1 MDVLSTKD
9 GSAQAVR
16 DAAASEAIDSRMAL
30 ERELDRLNVAV
41 GAHSTASAQHLQ
53 WSVLAQAFLLASYL
67 IVLVGGWSLPLPG
80 KRWLLAAIAGFALVS
95 LVLGH
100 LSQRGSRDRIAP
112 LRQSR
117 RLVEQALERI
127 AARPV
132 VFSRDGVIAR
142 SVGDWAT
149 TLMPIAI
156 LAGWVALT
164 LYALALPLPTDAR
177 AATEVRGATRAAA
190 APASASPASPS
201 PASAAPAPRAKGPA
215 RKGEDVAPAPVAGE
229 TAAPEE
235 TGLAALFRRAI
246 NAPPTETAGTA
257 ETVKP

>member
-1 MDVLSTKD
+1 MDVLSTRD

-16 DAAASEAIDSRMAL
+16 DAAASEVIDSRMAL

-41 GAHSTASAQHLQ
+41 GAHSTASSQHLQ
-53 WSVLAQAFLLASYL
+53 WTLLAQAFLLTSYL
-67 IVLVGGWSLPLPG
+67 IVLIGGWSLPLPG

-149 TLMPIAI
+149 TLMPLAV

-164 LYALALPLPTDAR
+164 LYTLALPLPTDAR
-177 AATEVRGATRAAA
+177 AASDVLGATRAAA
-190 APASASPASPS
+190 APTSTAPAS
-201 PASAAPAPRAKGPA
+201 RAKGPA

-229 TAAPEE
+229 PAAPEE
-235 TGLAALFRRAI
+235 AGLAALFRRAI
-246 NAPPTETAGTA
+246 NAPPTGTA
-257 ETVKP
+257 STAEPVKP

>member
-16 DAAASEAIDSRMAL
+16 DAAASEVIDSRMAL

-80 KRWLLAAIAGFALVS
+80 KRWLLAAIAGFAVVS

-149 TLMPIAI
+149 TLMPLSI

-164 LYALALPLPTDAR
+164 LYTLALPLPTDAR
-177 AATEVRGATRAAA
+177 AAAEVRGASRAAA
-190 APASASPASPS
+190 APAF
-201 PASAAPAPRAKGPA
+201 AAPPAPRARGSA
-215 RKGEDVAPAPVAGE
+215 RKAEDVAPAPVAAE
-229 TAAPEE
+229 TVAPEE
-235 TGLAALFRRAI
+235 SGLAALFRRAI
-246 NAPPTETAGTA
+246 NAPPAETDATA

>member
-1 MDVLSTKD
+1 MDVLSTRD

-16 DAAASEAIDSRMAL
+16 DAAASEGVDSRMAL

-53 WSVLAQAFLLASYL
+53 WTLLAQAFLLASYL

-80 KRWLLAAIAGFALVS
+80 KRWLLTAIAGFALVS

-100 LSQRGSRDRIAP
+100 LSQRGARDRIAP

-149 TLMPIAI
+149 TLLPVAV

-164 LYALALPLPTDAR
+164 LYTLALPLPTDAR
-177 AATEVRGATRAAA
+177 AAAEGRGAPRAAA
-190 APASASPASPS
+190 APASGAPT
-201 PASAAPAPRAKGPA
+201 SATAPRTKGTP
-215 RKGEDVAPAPVAGE
+215 RKGEDAAPAPVAAE
-229 TAAPEE
+229 AAAPEE

-246 NAPPTETAGTA
+246 NAPPTETAATTEA
-257 ETVKP
+257 VKP

>member
-16 DAAASEAIDSRMAL
+16 DAAASEVIDSRMAL

-80 KRWLLAAIAGFALVS
+80 KRWLLAAIAGFAVVS

-132 VFSRDGVIAR
+132 VFSRDGIIAR
-142 SVGDWAT
+142 SIGDWAT
-149 TLMPIAI
+149 TLMPLAI

-164 LYALALPLPTDAR
+164 LYTLALPLPTDAR
-177 AATEVRGATRAAA
+177 AAAEMRGASRAAA
-190 APASASPASPS
+190 APASTAP
-201 PASAAPAPRAKGPA
+201 PAPRAKGSA
-215 RKGEDVAPAPVAGE
+215 RKAEDVAPAPVAAE
-229 TAAPEE
+229 TVRSEE
-235 TGLAALFRRAI
+235 SGLAALFRRAI
-246 NAPPTETAGTA
+246 NAPPAETDAAA

>member
-16 DAAASEAIDSRMAL
+16 DAAASEVVDSRMAL

-53 WSVLAQAFLLASYL
+53 WTLLAQAFLLTSYL
-67 IVLVGGWSLPLPG
+67 IVLIGGWSLPLPG

-100 LSQRGSRDRIAP
+100 LSQRGSRDRVAP

-149 TLMPIAI
+149 TLMPIAV

-164 LYALALPLPTDAR
+164 LYTLALPLPTDAR
-177 AATEVRGATRAAA
+177 AAAELRGATRAAA
-190 APASASPASPS
+190 APTSSAPASPA
-201 PASAAPAPRAKGPA
+201 PAARAKGPA
-215 RKGEDVAPAPVAGE
+215 RKVEDVAPAPVAAE

-246 NAPPTETAGTA
+246 NAPPTETAATA
-257 ETVKP
+257 EPVKP

>member
-16 DAAASEAIDSRMAL
+16 DAAASEAIDSRLAL
-30 ERELDRLNVAV
+30 ERELDRLNVAI

-80 KRWLLAAIAGFALVS
+80 KRWLLAAIAGFAVVS

-117 RLVEQALERI
+117 RLVEHALERI

-132 VFSRDGVIAR
+132 VFSRDGVISR
-142 SVGDWAT
+142 SVGDWADHPDAARHPCRLGRAHPVHT
-149 TLMPIAI
+149 GP
-156 LAGWVALT
+156 
-164 LYALALPLPTDAR
+164 ALADR
-177 AATEVRGATRAAA
+177 RQGCRGAAWSIARRCRARCHRAT
-190 APASASPASPS
+190 
-201 PASAAPAPRAKGPA
+201 APRAKGPA
-215 RKGEDVAPAPVAGE
+215 RKGEDIAPAPVAAE

-235 TGLAALFRRAI
+235 SGLAALFRRALS
-246 NAPPTETAGTA
+246 APPA
-257 ETVKP
+257 ETDASAEPVKP

>member
-9 GSAQAVR
+9 GSAQAIR
-16 DAAASEAIDSRMAL
+16 DAAASEVVDSRMAL

-53 WSVLAQAFLLASYL
+53 WSVLAQAFLLSSYL

-80 KRWLLAAIAGFALVS
+80 KRWLLAAIAGFAIVS

-164 LYALALPLPTDAR
+164 LYTLTLPLPTDAR
-177 AATEVRGATRAAA
+177 AAAEVRGATRAAA
-190 APASASPASPS
+190 APAPPS

-229 TAAPEE
+229 TTAPEQ

-257 ETVKP
+257 ETVRP

>member
-1 MDVLSTKD
+1 MDVLSTTD

-16 DAAASEAIDSRMAL
+16 DAAAASEMIDSRMAL

-53 WSVLAQAFLLASYL
+53 WTVLAQVFLLTSYL

-80 KRWLLAAIAGFALVS
+80 KRSLLAAIAGFALVV

-149 TLMPIAI
+149 TLMPIAVV
-156 LAGWVALT
+156 AGWVALS
-164 LYALALPLPTDAR
+164 LYTLALPLPTDAR
-177 AATEVRGATRAAA
+177 AAAEVRGATRTAATTGST
-190 APASASPASPS
+190 APT
-201 PASAAPAPRAKGPA
+201 PRAKGPA
-215 RKGEDVAPAPVAGE
+215 RKSEDVAPAQVVAE
-229 TAAPEE
+229 TPAPEE

-246 NAPPTETAGTA
+246 NTPPTETAATTD
-257 ETVKP
+257 TVKP

>member
-1 MDVLSTKD
+1 MDVLSAKD

-16 DAAASEAIDSRMAL
+16 DAAAAEVVDSRMAL

-53 WSVLAQAFLLASYL
+53 WTLLAQAFLLASYL
-67 IVLVGGWSLPLPG
+67 IVLIGGWSLPLPG

-142 SVGDWAT
+142 SVGDWST
-149 TLMPIAI
+149 TLLPIAV
-156 LAGWVALT
+156 LGGWVALT
-164 LYALALPLPTDAR
+164 LYTLALPLPTDAR
-177 AATEVRGATRAAA
+177 AAAELRGAPRAAA
-190 APASASPASPS
+190 VPTATAPPAT
-201 PASAAPAPRAKGPA
+201 AAAPRAKGGP
-215 RKGEDVAPAPVAGE
+215 RKGEDIPPAPVATE
-229 TAAPEE
+229 TATPEE
-235 TGLAALFRRAI
+235 TGLAALFRRAMS
-246 NAPPTETAGTA
+246 APPNGAAPAA
-257 ETVKP
+257 EAVKP

>member
-16 DAAASEAIDSRMAL
+16 DAAASEGIDSRMAL

-41 GAHSTASAQHLQ
+41 GAHSIASAQHLQ
-53 WSVLAQAFLLASYL
+53 WTLLAQAFLLTSYL
-67 IVLVGGWSLPLPG
+67 IVLIGGWSLPLPG

-100 LSQRGSRDRIAP
+100 LSQRGSRDRIGP
-112 LRQSR
+112 LRQGR

-149 TLMPIAI
+149 TLMPLAI
-156 LAGWVALT
+156 LAGWVALSLYT
-164 LYALALPLPTDAR
+164 LTLPLPTDAR
-177 AATEVRGATRAAA
+177 VASELRGATRAAA
-190 APASASPASPS
+190 APAATT
-201 PASAAPAPRAKGPA
+201 PAPRAKGSV
-215 RKGEDVAPAPVAGE
+215 RKGEDIAPAPVAAE
-229 TAAPEE
+229 TVAPEE

-246 NAPPTETAGTA
+246 NAPPAETTTTA

>member
-1 MDVLSTKD
+1 MDVLSAKD

-16 DAAASEAIDSRMAL
+16 DAAASEVVDSRMAL

-53 WSVLAQAFLLASYL
+53 WSLLAQAFLLASYL

-80 KRWLLAAIAGFALVS
+80 KRWLLAAIAGFAIVS

-149 TLMPIAI
+149 TLMPIAV

-164 LYALALPLPTDAR
+164 LYTLALPLPTDAR
-177 AATEVRGATRAAA
+177 AAAEMRGATRAAA
-190 APASASPASPS
+190 APTSTVADFR
-201 PASAAPAPRAKGPA
+201 RAGPA
-215 RKGEDVAPAPVAGE
+215 RKRSGAQGR
-229 TAAPEE
+229 
-235 TGLAALFRRAI
+235 GRRAG
-246 NAPPTETAGTA
+246 AGRRRNGRA
-257 ETVKP
+257 RRDRPGSAVSSRHQCAADRDGLHG

>member
-1 MDVLSTKD
+1 MDVLSAKD
-9 GSAQAVR
+9 GSAQAIR
-16 DAAASEAIDSRMAL
+16 DAAAAEVVDSRMAL

-53 WSVLAQAFLLASYL
+53 WTLLAQAFLLASYL
-67 IVLVGGWSLPLPG
+67 IVLIGGWSLPLPG

-142 SVGDWAT
+142 SVGDWST
-149 TLMPIAI
+149 TLLPIAV

-164 LYALALPLPTDAR
+164 LYTLALPLPTDAR
-177 AATEVRGATRAAA
+177 AAAEQRGAARATAAPTAA
-190 APASASPASPS
+190 APTATAVAQ
-201 PASAAPAPRAKGPA
+201 RAKGAA
-215 RKGEDVAPAPVAGE
+215 RKGEDVPPAPVATE
-229 TAAPEE
+229 NAAPEE

-246 NAPPTETAGTA
+246 SAPPNEAASAA
-257 ETVKP
+257 EAVKP

>member
-16 DAAASEAIDSRMAL
+16 DAAASDVIDSRMAL

-80 KRWLLAAIAGFALVS
+80 KRWLLAAIAGFAVVS

-132 VFSRDGVIAR
+132 VFSRDGIIAR
-142 SVGDWAT
+142 SIGDWAT
-149 TLMPIAI
+149 TLMPLAI

-164 LYALALPLPTDAR
+164 LYTLALPLPTDAR
-177 AATEVRGATRAAA
+177 AAAEMRGASRAAA
-190 APASASPASPS
+190 APASTAP
-201 PASAAPAPRAKGPA
+201 PAPRAKGSA
-215 RKGEDVAPAPVAGE
+215 RKAEDVAPAPVAAE
-229 TAAPEE
+229 TVASEE
-235 TGLAALFRRAI
+235 SGLAALFRRAI
-246 NAPPTETAGTA
+246 NAPPAETDAAA

>member
-16 DAAASEAIDSRMAL
+16 DAAASEVIDSRLAL

-177 AATEVRGATRAAA
+177 AAAEVRGATRAAA
-190 APASASPASPS
+190 APASPS
-201 PASAAPAPRAKGPA
+201 PNSAAPAPRGKGPA
-215 RKGEDVAPAPVAGE
+215 RKGEDAAPAPVAGE

-246 NAPPTETAGTA
+246 NAPPTETASTV
-257 ETVKP
+257 EPVKP

>member
-16 DAAASEAIDSRMAL
+16 DAAAAEAVDSRMAL
-30 ERELDRLNVAV
+30 ERELDRLNVAI
-41 GAHSTASAQHLQ
+41 GAHATASAQHLQ
-53 WSVLAQAFLLASYL
+53 WTLLAQAFLLASYL
-67 IVLVGGWSLPLPG
+67 VVLVGGWSLPLPG

-112 LRQSR
+112 LRQGR

-132 VFSRDGVIAR
+132 VFSRDGVVAR

-149 TLMPIAI
+149 TLMPLAV
-156 LAGWVALT
+156 LAGWVTLT
-164 LYALALPLPTDAR
+164 LYSLALPLPTDAR
-177 AATEVRGATRAAA
+177 SAAEARGAPRAAA
-190 APASASPASPS
+190 A
-201 PASAAPAPRAKGPA
+201 SAAATPNSTAAAPRAKGPA
-215 RKGEDVAPAPVAGE
+215 RRGDEAATAPSAAEPPAS
-229 TAAPEE
+229 APEE
-235 TGLAALFRRAI
+235 TGLAALFRRAL
-246 NAPPTETAGTA
+246 NAPPTETASTA
-257 ETVKP
+257 EPVKP

>member
-16 DAAASEAIDSRMAL
+16 DAAASEVVDSRMAL

-67 IVLVGGWSLPLPG
+67 IVLVGGWTLPLPG
-80 KRWLLAAIAGFALVS
+80 KRWLLAAIAGFAVVS

-142 SVGDWAT
+142 SVGDWAA

-156 LAGWVALT
+156 LAGWIALT
-164 LYALALPLPTDAR
+164 LYTLALPLPTDAR
-177 AATEVRGATRAAA
+177 AAAEVRGAPRAAA
-190 APASASPASPS
+190 APASTAPPS
-201 PASAAPAPRAKGPA
+201 PRAKGSV
-215 RKGEDVAPAPVAGE
+215 RKGEDIAPAPVATE
-229 TAAPEE
+229 TGAPEE

-246 NAPPTETAGTA
+246 NAPPAETAATA

>member
-16 DAAASEAIDSRMAL
+16 DAAASEVIDSRMAL

-53 WSVLAQAFLLASYL
+53 WSVLAQSFLLTSYL

-80 KRWLLAAIAGFALVS
+80 KRWLLAAIAGFAVVS

-156 LAGWVALT
+156 LSGWVALT
-164 LYALALPLPTDAR
+164 LYTLALPLPTDAR
-177 AATEVRGATRAAA
+177 SAAEVRGATRAAA
-190 APASASPASPS
+190 APASTAPTPAT
-201 PASAAPAPRAKGPA
+201 AAPRTKGPA
-215 RKGEDVAPAPVAGE
+215 RKGEDAAPAPVAAE
-229 TAAPEE
+229 PAAPEE
-235 TGLAALFRRAI
+235 NGLAALLRRAI
-246 NAPPTETAGTA
+246 NAPPA
-257 ETVKP
+257 ETTAAAEPVKP

>member
-1 MDVLSTKD
+1 MDVLSTTD

-16 DAAASEAIDSRMAL
+16 DAAAAAAAASEAVDSRMAL

-53 WSVLAQAFLLASYL
+53 WTLLAQGFLLTSYL

-80 KRWLLAAIAGFALVS
+80 KRWLLAAIAGYAAVS

-100 LSQRGSRDRIAP
+100 LSQRSGRDRIAP

-117 RLVEQALERI
+117 RLVEHALERI
-127 AARPV
+127 AARPI

-149 TLMPIAI
+149 TLTPIVV
-156 LAGWVALT
+156 LAGWISLT
-164 LYALALPLPTDAR
+164 LYTLSLPFPPDVRTAAEAR
-177 AATEVRGATRAAA
+177 GVTRAAA
-190 APASASPASPS
+190 ATMPT
-201 PASAAPAPRAKGPA
+201 APAPRGKGAP
-215 RKGEDVAPAPVAGE
+215 RKTEEAAPAPVAAE
-229 TAAPEE
+229 TPAPEE
-235 TGLAALFRRAI
+235 TGLAAMFRRAI
-246 NAPPTETAGTA
+246 SPLAEATTSTATTES
-257 ETVKP
+257 VKP

>member
-16 DAAASEAIDSRMAL
+16 DAAASDVIDSRMAL

-80 KRWLLAAIAGFALVS
+80 KRWLLAAIAGFAVVS

-100 LSQRGSRDRIAP
+100 LSQRGNRDRIAP

-132 VFSRDGVIAR
+132 VFSRDGIIAR
-142 SVGDWAT
+142 SIGDWAT
-149 TLMPIAI
+149 TLMPLAI

-164 LYALALPLPTDAR
+164 LYTLALPLPTDAR
-177 AATEVRGATRAAA
+177 AAAEMRGASRAAA
-190 APASASPASPS
+190 APASTAP
-201 PASAAPAPRAKGPA
+201 PAPRAKGSA
-215 RKGEDVAPAPVAGE
+215 RKAEDVAPAPVAAE
-229 TAAPEE
+229 TVASEE
-235 TGLAALFRRAI
+235 SGLAALFRRAI
-246 NAPPTETAGTA
+246 NAPPAETDAAA

>member
-9 GSAQAVR
+9 GSAQAIR
-16 DAAASEAIDSRMAL
+16 DAAASEAIDSRLAL

-80 KRWLLAAIAGFALVS
+80 KRWLLAAIAGFAVVS

-117 RLVEQALERI
+117 RLVEHALERI

-149 TLMPIAI
+149 TLMPLAI

-164 LYALALPLPTDAR
+164 LYTLALPLPTDAR
-177 AATEVRGATRAAA
+177 AAAEVRGASRAAA
-190 APASASPASPS
+190 APASAAP
-201 PASAAPAPRAKGPA
+201 PAPRAKGPA
-215 RKGEDVAPAPVAGE
+215 RKGEDIAPAPVAAE

-235 TGLAALFRRAI
+235 SGLAALFRRAL
-246 NAPPTETAGTA
+246 NAPPAETDATA
-257 ETVKP
+257 EPVKP

>member
-16 DAAASEAIDSRMAL
+16 DAAASEVIDSRMAL

-80 KRWLLAAIAGFALVS
+80 KRWLLAAIAGFAVVS

-112 LRQSR
+112 LRQGR

-149 TLMPIAI
+149 TLMPLAI

-164 LYALALPLPTDAR
+164 LYTLALPLPSDAR
-177 AATEVRGATRAAA
+177 AAAEMRGASRAAA
-190 APASASPASPS
+190 APAFTPP
-201 PASAAPAPRAKGPA
+201 PAPRAKGSA
-215 RKGEDVAPAPVAGE
+215 RKAEDIAPAPVAAE
-229 TAAPEE
+229 TVAPEE
-235 TGLAALFRRAI
+235 SGLAALFRRAI
-246 NAPPTETAGTA
+246 NAPPAETDATA

>member
-1 MDVLSTKD
+1 MDVLSAKD

-16 DAAASEAIDSRMAL
+16 DAAASEVVDSRMAL

-80 KRWLLAAIAGFALVS
+80 KRWLLAAIAGFAIVS

-132 VFSRDGVIAR
+132 VFSRDGVIVR

-164 LYALALPLPTDAR
+164 LYTLTLPLPTDAR
-177 AATEVRGATRAAA
+177 AAAEMRGATRAAA
-190 APASASPASPS
+190 APASPS

-215 RKGEDVAPAPVAGE
+215 RKGEDAAPAPVAGE

-246 NAPPTETAGTA
+246 NAPPTETASTV
-257 ETVKP
+257 EPVKP

>member
-1 MDVLSTKD
+1 M
-9 GSAQAVR
+9 
-16 DAAASEAIDSRMAL
+16 
-30 ERELDRLNVAV
+30 
-41 GAHSTASAQHLQ
+41 
-53 WSVLAQAFLLASYL
+53 L
-67 IVLVGGWSLPLPG
+67 IGGWSLPLPG

-142 SVGDWAT
+142 SVGDWST
-149 TLMPIAI
+149 TLLPIAV

-164 LYALALPLPTDAR
+164 LYTLALPLPTDAR
-177 AATEVRGATRAAA
+177 AAAEVRGATRAAA
-190 APASASPASPS
+190 APASTASTST
-201 PASAAPAPRAKGPA
+201 APAPRAKGPA
-215 RKGEDVAPAPVAGE
+215 RKGEDVATAPVATE
-229 TAAPEE
+229 TTAPEE

-246 NAPPTETAGTA
+246 NAPPTETAATA
-257 ETVKP
+257 ESVKP

>member
-16 DAAASEAIDSRMAL
+16 DAAASEVIDSRMAL

-53 WSVLAQAFLLASYL
+53 WTLLAQAFLLTSYL
-67 IVLVGGWSLPLPG
+67 IVLIGGWSLPLPG
-80 KRWLLAAIAGFALVS
+80 KRWLLAAVAGFALVS

-100 LSQRGSRDRIAP
+100 LSQRGCRDRIAP

-142 SVGDWAT
+142 NVGDWAT
-149 TLMPIAI
+149 TLLPIAI

-164 LYALALPLPTDAR
+164 LYTLAIPLPTDAR
-177 AATEVRGATRAAA
+177 TAAEVRGATRAAA
-190 APASASPASPS
+190 APTSNAPT
-201 PASAAPAPRAKGPA
+201 SAAATPRAKGPA
-215 RKGEDVAPAPVAGE
+215 RKGEDVAPAPVAAE

-246 NAPPTETAGTA
+246 NAPPTETAATA

>member
-16 DAAASEAIDSRMAL
+16 DAAASEGIDSRMAL

-53 WSVLAQAFLLASYL
+53 WTLLAQAFLLTSYL
-67 IVLVGGWSLPLPG
+67 IVLIGGWSLPLPG

-149 TLMPIAI
+149 TLVPVSV

-164 LYALALPLPTDAR
+164 LYTLALPLPTDAR
-177 AATEVRGATRAAA
+177 AAAEVRGAPRAAA
-190 APASASPASPS
+190 APVSGAPT
-201 PASAAPAPRAKGPA
+201 SAAAAPRAKGPP
-215 RKGEDVAPAPVAGE
+215 RKGEDVAPAPVAAE
-229 TAAPEE
+229 AAAPEE

-246 NAPPTETAGTA
+246 NAPPTETAATTEA
-257 ETVKP
+257 VKP

>member
-16 DAAASEAIDSRMAL
+16 DAAASEVIDSRLAL

-53 WSVLAQAFLLASYL
+53 WTLLAQALLLTSYL
-67 IVLVGGWSLPLPG
+67 IVLIGGWSLPLPG

-117 RLVEQALERI
+117 RLVEHALERI

-142 SVGDWAT
+142 SIGDWAT
-149 TLMPIAI
+149 TLMPIAV

-164 LYALALPLPTDAR
+164 SVHAGHSPADR
-177 AATEVRGATRAAA
+177 HQDRRRGAGSNARRSCADLQRADFRRGGTTRERTRAQGRRRRTGAGRRRNGRARRDRPGGAVSSRHQCAA
-190 APASASPASPS
+190 D
-201 PASAAPAPRAKGPA
+201 RDG
-215 RKGEDVAPAPVAGE
+215 RHG
-229 TAAPEE
+229 
-235 TGLAALFRRAI
+235 
-246 NAPPTETAGTA
+246 
-257 ETVKP
+257 

>member
-1 MDVLSTKD
+1 MDVLSAKD

-16 DAAASEAIDSRMAL
+16 DAAASEVVDSRMAL

-80 KRWLLAAIAGFALVS
+80 KRWLLAAIAGFAIVS

-177 AATEVRGATRAAA
+177 AAAEVRGATRAAA
-190 APASASPASPS
+190 APASPS
-201 PASAAPAPRAKGPA
+201 PTSAAPAPRAKGPA
-215 RKGEDVAPAPVAGE
+215 RKGEDAAPGPVAGE

-246 NAPPTETAGTA
+246 NAPPTETASTV
-257 ETVKP
+257 EPVKP

>member
-1 MDVLSTKD
+1 MDVLSAKD

-16 DAAASEAIDSRMAL
+16 DAAAAEVVDSRMAL

-41 GAHSTASAQHLQ
+41 GAHSIASAQHLQ
-53 WSVLAQAFLLASYL
+53 WTLLAQAFLLASYL
-67 IVLVGGWSLPLPG
+67 IVLIGGWSLPLPG

-142 SVGDWAT
+142 SVGDWST
-149 TLMPIAI
+149 TLLPIAV

-164 LYALALPLPTDAR
+164 LYTLALPLPTDAR
-177 AATEVRGATRAAA
+177 AAAEPRGAARATAAPTATAPTANAA
-190 APASASPASPS
+190 APRVK
-201 PASAAPAPRAKGPA
+201 AAA
-215 RKGEDVAPAPVAGE
+215 RKGEDAPPPVATE

-246 NAPPTETAGTA
+246 SAPPNEAA
-257 ETVKP
+257 SAADPVKP

>member
-16 DAAASEAIDSRMAL
+16 DAAASEGIDSRMAL

-41 GAHSTASAQHLQ
+41 GAHSIASAQHLQ
-53 WSVLAQAFLLASYL
+53 WTLLAQAFLLTSYL
-67 IVLVGGWSLPLPG
+67 IVLIGGWSLPIPG

-100 LSQRGSRDRIAP
+100 LSQRGCRDRIAP

-142 SVGDWAT
+142 SVGDWST
-149 TLMPIAI
+149 TLLPVAV

-164 LYALALPLPTDAR
+164 LYTLALPLPSDAR
-177 AATEVRGATRAAA
+177 AAAEVRGATRGAA
-190 APASASPASPS
+190 APTATASTAS
-201 PASAAPAPRAKGPA
+201 APAPRAKGPA
-215 RKGEDVAPAPVAGE
+215 RKGEDVVPAPVAAE

-246 NAPPTETAGTA
+246 NAPPAETAATA
-257 ETVKP
+257 ESIKP

>member
-9 GSAQAVR
+9 GSAQAIR
-16 DAAASEAIDSRMAL
+16 DAAASEAIDSRLAL
-30 ERELDRLNVAV
+30 ERELDRLNAAV
-41 GAHSTASAQHLQ
+41 GAHSIASAQHLQ

-80 KRWLLAAIAGFALVS
+80 KRWLLAAIAGFAVVS

-117 RLVEQALERI
+117 RLVEHALERI

-142 SVGDWAT
+142 GVGDWAT
-149 TLMPIAI
+149 TLMPLAI
-156 LAGWVALT
+156 LAGWGALT
-164 LYALALPLPTDAR
+164 MYTLALPLPTDAR
-177 AATEVRGATRAAA
+177 AAAEVRGASRAAA
-190 APASASPASPS
+190 APSATAST
-201 PASAAPAPRAKGPA
+201 AARAKGPA
-215 RKGEDVAPAPVAGE
+215 RKGEDTATAPVVAE

-235 TGLAALFRRAI
+235 SGLAALFRRAL
-246 NAPPTETAGTA
+246 NAPPVETDASA
-257 ETVKP
+257 DPVKP

>member
-16 DAAASEAIDSRMAL
+16 DAAASETADSRMAL
-30 ERELDRLNVAV
+30 ERELDRLSAAI

-53 WSVLAQAFLLASYL
+53 WTLLAQALLLASYL

-80 KRWLLAAIAGFALVS
+80 KRWLLAGITGFALVS

-112 LRQSR
+112 LRHGR

-149 TLMPIAI
+149 TLMPVAL

-164 LYALALPLPTDAR
+164 LYTLALPLPTDAR
-177 AATEVRGATRAAA
+177 ASTETRGAARPAA
-190 APASASPASPS
+190 APTT
-201 PASAAPAPRAKGPA
+201 AAPTPRGRASA
-215 RKGEDVAPAPVAGE
+215 RKGEEVAPATVAAE
-229 TAAPEE
+229 TPAQEE
-235 TGLAALFRRAI
+235 TGLAALFRRAL
-246 NAPPTETAGTA
+246 NPPAETTETAVPTDP
-257 ETVKP
+257 VKP

>member
-16 DAAASEAIDSRMAL
+16 DAVASEGIDSRMAL

-53 WSVLAQAFLLASYL
+53 WTLLAQAFLLTSYL
-67 IVLVGGWSLPLPG
+67 IVLIGGWSLPLPG
-80 KRWLLAAIAGFALVS
+80 KRWLLAAIAGFALVT

-132 VFSRDGVIAR
+132 VFSRDGLVAR
-142 SVGDWAT
+142 SVGDWST
-149 TLMPIAI
+149 TLLPIAV

-164 LYALALPLPTDAR
+164 LYTLALPLPTDAR
-177 AATEVRGATRAAA
+177 ATAEVRGATRSAA
-190 APASASPASPS
+190 APASTASSS
-201 PASAAPAPRAKGPA
+201 TAPAPRAKGPA
-215 RKGEDVAPAPVAGE
+215 RKGEDVAPAPVVAD

-246 NAPPTETAGTA
+246 NAPPTETAAGA
-257 ETVKP
+257 EPVKP

>member
-16 DAAASEAIDSRMAL
+16 DAAASELIDSRMAL

-53 WSVLAQAFLLASYL
+53 WSVLAQAFLLTSYL

-80 KRWLLAAIAGFALVS
+80 KRWLLAAIAGFAIVS

-112 LRQSR
+112 LRLSR

-164 LYALALPLPTDAR
+164 LYTLTLPLPTDAR
-177 AATEVRGATRAAA
+177 AAAEVRGATRAAA
-190 APASASPASPS
+190 APA
-201 PASAAPAPRAKGPA
+201 PRAKGPV
-215 RKGEDVAPAPVAGE
+215 RRGEDIATPVAAE
-229 TAAPEE
+229 TVAPEE

-246 NAPPTETAGTA
+246 NAPPAETAATV

>member
-16 DAAASEAIDSRMAL
+16 DAAASEVVDSRMAL

-53 WSVLAQAFLLASYL
+53 WSVLAQAFLLTSYL
-67 IVLVGGWSLPLPG
+67 IVLVRGWSLPLPG
-80 KRWLLAAIAGFALVS
+80 KRWLLAAIAGFAAMS

-149 TLMPIAI
+149 TLMPLAI

-164 LYALALPLPTDAR
+164 LYTLALPLPTDAR
-177 AATEVRGATRAAA
+177 AAADVRGAARAAA
-190 APASASPASPS
+190 A
-201 PASAAPAPRAKGPA
+201 PASAAPAPRAKASP
-215 RKGEDVAPAPVAGE
+215 RKVEDVTPAPVAAE
-229 TAAPEE
+229 AVVPEE

-246 NAPPTETAGTA
+246 NPPQTDAAATTEP
-257 ETVKP
+257 VKP

>member
-16 DAAASEAIDSRMAL
+16 DAAASEVIDSRMAL

-80 KRWLLAAIAGFALVS
+80 KRWLLAAIAGFAVVS

-132 VFSRDGVIAR
+132 VFSRDGIIAR
-142 SVGDWAT
+142 SIGDWAT
-149 TLMPIAI
+149 TLMPLAI

-164 LYALALPLPTDAR
+164 LYTLALPLPTDAR
-177 AATEVRGATRAAA
+177 AAAEMRGASRAAA
-190 APASASPASPS
+190 APASTAP
-201 PASAAPAPRAKGPA
+201 PAPRAKGSA
-215 RKGEDVAPAPVAGE
+215 RKAEDVAPAPVAAE
-229 TAAPEE
+229 TVASEE
-235 TGLAALFRRAI
+235 SGLAALFRRAI
-246 NAPPTETAGTA
+246 NAPPAETDAAA

>member
-1 MDVLSTKD
+1 MDVLSAKD

-16 DAAASEAIDSRMAL
+16 DAAASEVVDSRMAL

-80 KRWLLAAIAGFALVS
+80 KRWLLAAIAGFAIVS

-177 AATEVRGATRAAA
+177 AAAEVRGATRAAA
-190 APASASPASPS
+190 APASPS
-201 PASAAPAPRAKGPA
+201 PTSAAPAPRAKGPA
-215 RKGEDVAPAPVAGE
+215 RKGEDAAPAPVAGE

-246 NAPPTETAGTA
+246 NAPPTETASTV
-257 ETVKP
+257 EPVKP